1 MTRRDDNFRG
11 ARFFETLAPF
21 YILSE
26 PSLIFYK
33 NLVDYNKD
41 LIRVVRRER

>member
-1 MTRRDDNFRG
+1 MQFKIDENLPLE
-11 ARFFETLAPF
+11 FESLAPF
-21 YILSE
+21 YLLSE